1 LLRLGL
7 RTASARCRCCG
18 HTARD
23 CNDYPANYSV
33 HSGHIPDANRQT
45 VLPGD
50 DDARLRGVYLR
61 QI

>member
-33 HSGHIPDANRQT
+33 HSGMRTAKHT
-45 VLPGD
+45 VD
-50 DDARLRGVYLR
+50 SVRR
-61 QI
+61 